1 MVMMVDLALM
11 LSIRYPTEIEWGALS
26 GSWAYKNPTL
36 TLRELPISLLVD
48 FKFKILALM
57 AQVMY
62 VPRVL
67 GLLMVLSRYHKENL
81 RVFSVLDFS
90 VFLQISWKSKMIFMD
105 VFGCFI
111 FWVFSIGMSWKSDN
125 SFLTVLGWSYVQGT
139 TKAQM
144 FHLNQ
149 ISLTAM
155 KNIEN
160 KFDCIWTKHDIS
172 TDVLFGWLWSLWLLA
187 TMLGIFATN

>member
-1 MVMMVDLALM
+1 
-11 LSIRYPTEIEWGALS
+11 
-26 GSWAYKNPTL
+26 
-36 TLRELPISLLVD
+36 
-48 FKFKILALM
+48 
-57 AQVMY
+57 
-62 VPRVL
+62 
-67 GLLMVLSRYHKENL
+67 MVLSRYHKENL